1 MPGLTMKWGSALS
14 RMETAGRAFAEA
26 AEAVERQLG
35 GSPANLVVVFA
46 SPHHGDSFQRIASF
60 AAERF
65 PRALVAGCSGLG
77 VIGGAREAEGGP
89 GLSLTAGA
97 LPAAK
102 LSGFHLDMTRLPP
115 PDAGPRA
122 WHAAT
127 GRGAS
132 GRAHFLVLADPFTFD
147 ADALASGLDRAY
159 PGAVTVGG
167 LASGG
172 RAPGEHRLLLG
183 TAVHRQGAVGVAM
196 AGNVAVDALVAQ
208 GCRPIG
214 RPMLVTRCRG
224 GRLLELDGRP
234 PLEVLEEMH
243 RSLDGRDRELM
254 RHSLFLGLDMRSERV
269 EFDPGELLVRNLVGV
284 DPDERAL
291 LVGADLQPMQAVHFV
306 VRDAGTAEE
315 DLRRALARYQAM
327 PGRRRPGGAL
337 LFSCT
342 GRGAG
347 LFGRP
352 DHDTGLFEAALGP
365 VPLGGFF
372 CNGEIGPVGGT
383 TCLHGYTSAFALFH
397 EALPALEGGG
407 ASA

>member
-1 MPGLTMKWGSALS
+1 MRWGSALS
-14 RMETAGRAFAEA
+14 REETTGRAFAEA
-26 AEAVERQLG
+26 AQAVQRQLA
-35 GSPANLVVVFA
+35 GSAASLVVVFA
-46 SPHHGDSFQRIASF
+46 SPRHTDSFQRVASL

-65 PRALVAGCSGLG
+65 PRALVAGCSGSG
-77 VIGGAREAEGGP
+77 VIGGAREAEQGP
-89 GLSLTAGA
+89 ALSLTAAA
-97 LPAAK
+97 LPAVE
-102 LSGFHLDMTRLPP
+102 LSGFHLDMTRLPT
-115 PDAGPRA
+115 PDAGPPA

-127 GRGAS
+127 GRGPG
-132 GRAHFLVLADPFTFD
+132 GRPHFLVLADPFTFD
-147 ADALASGLDRAY
+147 AGGLVSGLDRAY

-183 TAVHRQGAVGVAM
+183 TAVHRHGAVGVAM
-196 AGNVAVDALVAQ
+196 AGNVAVDAIVAQ

-224 GRLLELDGRP
+224 GLLLELDGRP
-234 PLEVLEEMH
+234 PLDVLEEMH
-243 RSLDGRDRELM
+243 GSLGERDRELV

-269 EFDPGELLVRNLVGV
+269 EFDPHELLVRNLVGV
-284 DPDERAL
+284 DQAHRAL
-291 LVGADLQPMQAVHFV
+291 AVGADLEQMQAVQFV
-306 VRDAGTAEE
+306 VRDAGAAEE
-315 DLRRALARYQAM
+315 DLRRALARYRASAGARH
-327 PGRRRPGGAL
+327 PVGAL

-372 CNGEIGPVGGT
+372 CNGEIGPVSGT
-383 TCLHGYTSAFALFH
+383 TCLHGYTSAFALFR
-397 EALPALEGGG
+397 EALPTVEGGG
-407 ASA
+407 AVA